1 MIEPQKVVIIVALL
15 FIICVMPFPIG
26 LLMFKFK
33 SEKLK
38 AEARRKAEAEADG
51 SDVVQDSDDIATANV
66 SNMKT
71 NDINERTPSCCVFA
85 RFDLLVKSLLWFLG
99 KV

>member
-33 SEKLK
+33 AEKLK
-38 AEARRKAEAEADG
+38 AEARRKAEAEAEG

-71 NDINERTPSCCVFA
+71 NDINDNNVDNSGSIDGNC
-85 RFDLLVKSLLWFLG
+85 
-99 KV
+99 

>member
-1 MIEPQKVVIIVALL
+1 
-15 FIICVMPFPIG
+15 
-26 LLMFKFK
+26 MFKFK

-38 AEARRKAEAEADG
+38 AEARRKAEAETEG

-71 NDINERTPSCCVFA
+71 NELNDNNVDNAGSIDGN
-85 RFDLLVKSLLWFLG
+85 G
-99 KV
+99 

>member
-26 LLMFKFK
+26 LLMFK

-38 AEARRKAEAEADG
+38 AEARRKAEAEAEG

-71 NDINERTPSCCVFA
+71 NDINDNNVDNSGSIDGNC
-85 RFDLLVKSLLWFLG
+85 
-99 KV
+99 

>member
-1 MIEPQKVVIIVALL
+1 MISPEKVIIIIELL

-38 AEARRKAEAEADG
+38 AEVRKKSEEASMDNK
-51 SDVVQDSDDIATANV
+51 DN
-66 SNMKT
+66 N
-71 NDINERTPSCCVFA
+71 
-85 RFDLLVKSLLWFLG
+85 
-99 KV
+99 

>member
-1 MIEPQKVVIIVALL
+1 MISPEKVIIIIALL

-38 AEARRKAEAEADG
+38 AEVRKKSEEASKDNKVNKDYNINKDSKTDNTDNET
-51 SDVVQDSDDIATANV
+51 DVN
-66 SNMKT
+66 N
-71 NDINERTPSCCVFA
+71 IN
-85 RFDLLVKSLLWFLG
+85 
-99 KV
+99 

>member
-1 MIEPQKVVIIVALL
+1 MISPEKALIIIALL

-38 AEARRKAEAEADG
+38 AEVRKKSEEASMDNKDNKENNDYNINNDNETNVTNNET
-51 SDVVQDSDDIATANV
+51 DVTDVTDN
-66 SNMKT
+66 N
-71 NDINERTPSCCVFA
+71 
-85 RFDLLVKSLLWFLG
+85 
-99 KV
+99 